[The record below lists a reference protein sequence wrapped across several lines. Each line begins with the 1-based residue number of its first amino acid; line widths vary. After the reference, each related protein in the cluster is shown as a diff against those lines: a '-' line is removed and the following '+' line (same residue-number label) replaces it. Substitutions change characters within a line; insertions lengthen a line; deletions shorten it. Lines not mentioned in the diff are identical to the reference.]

1 MEIPKLVGFRLVDT
15 TEIYVPLADLIDLD
29 KEIEKLEKSIE
40 KTQVELD
47 KVLKKLSNENFVN
60 KAKPEAVEKER
71 RIKEELENK
80 IAKFKESMNLYK

>member
-1 MEIPKLVGFRLVDT
+1 
-15 TEIYVPLADLIDLD
+15 
-29 KEIEKLEKSIE
+29 
-40 KTQVELD
+40 
-47 KVLKKLSNENFVN
+47 LKKLSNENFVA